1 MRIVSKLTICRLL
14 CTHGGRDPLSPFAS
28 VRIMTVELGQHL
40 MATIGQA
47 TPDMRTVD
55 YRDPAE
61 SALAASPKR
70 ASRSPVPGS

>member
-1 MRIVSKLTICRLL
+1 
-14 CTHGGRDPLSPFAS
+14 
-28 VRIMTVELGQHL
+28 